1 MFSRPLFVT
10 LWLLLAAG
18 GMMLLPEDM
27 QGAFRLRVADL
38 VQPGC
43 RLWGKLENW
52 WPAVAAT
59 WRAVPEVATPEV
71 DRLRRDLAAALEKTH
86 QLEIQLAQQQESAAT
101 HQPPLFS
108 AASASNGDRL
118 TQPMLIEAA
127 VLGKSH
133 ATSWRKGRW
142 LDQGKAK
149 GMLEDAPILASSEP
163 LLDLGRDARLSAED
177 ALLRGRTVIGKV
189 HQVGRWTSTFLL
201 VTDPRFRSR
210 AQLVRETPEGYVFGA
225 KGVLKGQGD
234 AHCRLEGI
242 PASDTVEIGNTVY
255 TAERDGVL
263 PSPFYYGRVIEA
275 TLDDHAKEWSILV
288 QPLDLESLTK
298 VHVLR
303 TQLNPRRALAN

>member
-1 MFSRPLFVT
+1 
-10 LWLLLAAG
+10 
-18 GMMLLPEDM
+18 MLLPEDM
-27 QGAFRLRVADL
+27 QGAFRLKVGDL

-43 RLWGKLENW
+43 RLWGVMEDRWL
-52 WPAVAAT
+52 AFAAT
-59 WRAVPEVATPEV
+59 WHAVPEDATAGV
-71 DRLRRDLAAALEKTH
+71 DRLRRDLAAALETTH
-86 QLEIQLAQQQESAAT
+86 RLEIQLAEQQELAAT
-101 HQPPLFS
+101 HHPPLF
-108 AASASNGDRL
+108 AEASASGGERL
-118 TQPMLIEAA
+118 TQPVLIEAG

-133 ATSWRKGRW
+133 ATAWRKGRW

-163 LLDLGRDARLSAED
+163 LLDLGRDARLSSED
-177 ALLRGRTVIGKV
+177 SLLRGRTVIGKV

-234 AHCRLEGI
+234 ALCRLEGI
-242 PASDTVEIGNTVY
+242 PASDTVEVGNSVY

-275 TLDDHAKEWSILV
+275 TLNDHAKEWSILV
-288 QPLDLESLTK
+288 EPVDLESVTTVL
-298 VHVLR
+298 VLR
-303 TQLNPRRALAN
+303 TQLNPRRPLAN